1 MTSHKFQRTTLIWLA
16 VLMLGAFALAGM
28 ATLGSRAP
36 LPFTAALDLPVAA
49 GMDAALAAP
58 NAPRAPDAA
67 PAARPATGAPGAPGA
82 SDAADSESDNA
93 LGNVPAGS

>member
-1 MTSHKFQRTTLIWLA
+1 MTSHKFQRTTLIWLV

-49 GMDAALAAP
+49 GMDAALTAP
-58 NAPRAPDAA
+58 NAPRTPDAA
-67 PAARPATGAPGAPGA
+67 PTARPALGAPGA

>member
-1 MTSHKFQRTTLIWLA
+1 MTSHKFQRTTLIWLV

-49 GMDAALAAP
+49 GMDAA
-58 NAPRAPDAA
+58 
-67 PAARPATGAPGAPGA
+67 PAARPATGATGA